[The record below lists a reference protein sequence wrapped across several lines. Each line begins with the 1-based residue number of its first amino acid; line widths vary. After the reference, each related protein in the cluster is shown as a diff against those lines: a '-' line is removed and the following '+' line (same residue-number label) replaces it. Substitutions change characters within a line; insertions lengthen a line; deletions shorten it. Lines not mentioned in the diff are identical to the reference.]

1 MEFNLLKWPI
11 SCIAGVMVIIFY
23 CAFTFTSWALYPT
36 SYSPVENWLSDL
48 GNSSRNPNG
57 AIFFNVGCV
66 LSGISLFPFFAGLY
80 KWYTDEKWRKISL
93 IITQTLGSLAAFS
106 LMMIGVFSEDCGE
119 MHRLWSAVFFV
130 LILIILILS
139 GVSLF
144 THPDYIR
151 RIAYYGFAVAII
163 NFIFVSYNI
172 PLLEWFTVFTALG
185 YVGSL
190 AYNMFKIEFPP
201 QTNLLTDNRLLTA

>member
-11 SCIAGVMVIIFY
+11 SCTAGIMVIIFF
-23 CAFTFTSWALYPT
+23 CAFTFTSWVLYPT

-48 GNSSRNPNG
+48 GNSSFNPNG

-66 LSGISLFPFFAGLY
+66 LTGIALFPFFAGLY
-80 KWYTDEKWRKISL
+80 KWYTEEKWRKISL

-106 LMMIGVFSEDCGE
+106 LVMIGVFSEDYGE
-119 MHRLWSAVFFV
+119 MHHLWSAVFFV
-130 LILIILILS
+130 LILIVLILL

-144 THPDYIR
+144 THPNYIR
-151 RIAYYGFAVAII
+151 RIAYYGFVVAII
-163 NFIFVSYNI
+163 NLIFVFYNI

-185 YVGSL
+185 YVGL
-190 AYNMFKIEFPP
+190 LVYNMFKTEFS
-201 QTNLLTDNRLLTA
+201 R

>member
-11 SCIAGVMVIIFY
+11 SCIAGIMGIIFF

-48 GNSSRNPNG
+48 GNSSFNPEG

-66 LSGISLFPFFAGLY
+66 LTGIALFPFFGGFY

-106 LMMIGVFSEDCGE
+106 LMMIGVFSEDYGE
-119 MHRLWSAVFFV
+119 MHHLWSVVFFV
-130 LILIILILS
+130 LILIVLILG

-144 THPDYIR
+144 THPNYIR
-151 RIAYYGFAVAII
+151 PIAYYGFVVAII
-163 NFIFVSYNI
+163 NLIFASYSI

-185 YVGSL
+185 YVGL
-190 AYNMFKIEFPP
+190 LVYNMFKTEFS
-201 QTNLLTDNRLLTA
+201 R

>member
-1 MEFNLLKWPI
+1 
-11 SCIAGVMVIIFY
+11 MVIILY

-48 GNSSRNPNG
+48 GNSSFNPNG

-66 LSGISLFPFFAGLY
+66 LTGIALFPFSIGFY

-106 LMMIGVFSEDCGE
+106 LMMIGVFSEDYGE
-119 MHRLWSAVFFV
+119 MHHLWSVIFFV
-130 LILIILILS
+130 LILIVLILL

-144 THPDYIR
+144 THPKYIR
-151 RIAYYGFAVAII
+151 RIAYYGFVVAII
-163 NFIFVSYNI
+163 NLIFASYNI

-185 YVGSL
+185 YVGL
-190 AYNMFKIEFPP
+190 LVYNMFKTEFS
-201 QTNLLTDNRLLTA
+201 R